1 MEVCFFVPGPPQGK
15 ARSRTVYNRRA
26 GYTQSFT
33 PQKTVLY
40 ENWIKSM
47 YWQESQRM
55 MWGEAEPLAVR
66 ITAVYEPPKS
76 TGKRARARMLDGE
89 LLPTKKPDADNIA
102 KVVLDAL
109 NGVAYRDDSQ
119 VVRLAVEMEY
129 GEEAGL
135 RVRISEID
143 TGK

>member
-1 MEVCFFVPGPPQGK
+1 MEICFFVPGPPQGK
-15 ARSRTVYNRRA
+15 ARARTVYNRRA

-47 YWQESQRM
+47 YWQESRQA
-55 MWGEAEPLAVR
+55 MWGEAEPLSVR

-76 TGKRARARMLDGE
+76 AGKRARARMLAGE
-89 LLPTKKPDADNIA
+89 FFPTKKPDADNIA

-119 VVRLAVEMEY
+119 VVRLAVEKEY